1 MRLRTHE
8 ALRQALYGLYMAL
21 FAAKRACPED
31 FHVGRLTTIQTAVM
45 GVENHGWRVI
55 GITSEALDLLA
66 SEDFRKHNLP
76 RRLCRGHVVDRVQT
90 TRLLFD
96 RDQPVSLN
104 DFFDRFLENDAT
116 VIMLNEQNK
125 GRTFPDYI
133 PIENPDGELFPNG
146 SLMGWKHRKKER
158 EFLMQLYAINTQ
170 AQSEGT
176 A

>member
-1 MRLRTHE
+1 
-8 ALRQALYGLYMAL
+8 MAL
-21 FAAKRACPED
+21 FAAKRVCPED

-45 GVENHGWRVI
+45 GVENHGWRVV
-55 GITSEALDLLA
+55 GITKEALDLLA
-66 SEDFRKHNLP
+66 SENFRKKNLP

-96 RDQPVSLN
+96 RDQPATLN

-116 VIMLNEQNK
+116 VIMLSEQNMT
-125 GRTFPDYI
+125 RTFPNYI

-158 EFLMQLYAINTQ
+158 EFLMQLYAISTQ
-170 AQSEGT
+170 TQSEST